1 MGQEYFDD
9 DSLRDA
15 LLRAEAIKLEG
26 IPSEDELNHRFSRKF
41 QNKMKKLIKEQRRT
55 SSRKKAY
62 SKISKAAAIVLIIAG
77 VGLGMTLG
85 VDAYRE
91 RLVNF
96 IVEIY
101 HDLTLLRRDGDTD
114 LGMDGTA
121 FVEPDG
127 IPERFTLY
135 ERDSSDLSL
144 DIFYITEKNEAL
156 SYHQTSN
163 QVTSTTMLDTED
175 ADIYYIEM
183 AGEDIMVVEKG
194 NHMMYFWENES
205 FSYLI
210 SGYVTREEIDKMAE
224 SIIIRK

>member
-9 DSLRDA
+9 DSLRNA
-15 LLRAEAIKLEG
+15 LLRAEAIKLAG
-26 IPSEDELNHRFSRKF
+26 IPPEGELNHRFSGKFRK
-41 QNKMKKLIKEQRRT
+41 KMKKLIKEQRRT
-55 SSRKKAY
+55 SLQKKVY
-62 SKISKAAAIVLIIAG
+62 SWISKAAAIVLIIAG
-77 VGLGMTLG
+77 LGLGMTLG

-114 LGMDGTA
+114 LGMDGAA
-121 FVEPDG
+121 FVEPDD

-135 ERDSSDLSL
+135 ERDSTDLSL
-144 DIFYITEKNEAL
+144 DIFYITEENEVL
-156 SYHQTSN
+156 GYHQTSN
-163 QVTSTTMLDTED
+163 RVTSTTLLDTED
-175 ADIYYIEM
+175 ADVYYIEM
-183 AGEDIMVVEKG
+183 AGEDIMVVERG
-194 NHMMYFWENES
+194 NHMMYFWEDEH

-224 SIIIRK
+224 SVIKK